1 MSHVELK
8 NLRKS
13 YGSQVALKD
22 ISLSIDRGA
31 FFTLLG
37 PSGCGKTTLLRAIA
51 GFHQQ
56 DAGEILLE
64 GRSIGHLGANKRNV
78 GMVFQDYAVFP
89 HLSVFD
95 NVAFGLVQ
103 QKVPAALIRERVG
116 AILATV
122 QLGDYAQRM
131 PHQLS
136 GGQQQRVGLARALV
150 IQPKVLLMDE
160 PLSNLDAK
168 LRVELRRDIRSL
180 QQSLDITTVYVT
192 HDQEEALSISDQVCV
207 MYDGVVQQ
215 VGTPWVVYNRPAN
228 RFVATF
234 VGSNNFLP
242 AEFAPSGQ
250 PLVLGQP
257 VPAPKAVTDLG
268 SGELVASIRPER
280 VIVNR
285 ALGEPGLNL
294 DGIVRQ
300 AMFTGRELQL
310 TVEVAGPCL
319 LDALTEPSAEMI
331 ALKPGDAVQLGAHAQ
346 DIQYFAPGVTG
357 ALLQ

>member
-1 MSHVELK
+1 MSHVQLK
-8 NLRKS
+8 NIKKA

-22 ISLSIDRGA
+22 VSLSIDRGA

-64 GRSIGHLGANKRNV
+64 GQSISHLGANKRNV

-103 QKVPAALIRERVG
+103 HKVPAAEIRERVYAVLG
-116 AILATV
+116 TV
-122 QLGDYAQRM
+122 QLDQYVERM

-150 IQPKVLLMDE
+150 IRPKVLLMDE

-207 MYDGVVQQ
+207 MHDGVVQQ
-215 VGTPWVVYNRPAN
+215 VGTPWIIYNRPAN

-234 VGSNNFLP
+234 VGSNNFIP
-242 AEFAPSGQ
+242 VEQDAAGR
-250 PLVLGQP
+250 PLVLGQSID
-257 VPAPKAVTDLG
+257 VPKSVSDQAVKG
-268 SGELVASIRPER
+268 LVASVRPEK
-280 VIVNR
+280 IVVNE
-285 ALGEPGLNL
+285 AFSEPGVRLG
-294 DGIVRQ
+294 GIVRQ

-310 TVEVAGPCL
+310 TIEVDGHGL
-319 LDALTEPSAEMI
+319 LDALTEPSAVMI
-331 ALKPGDAVQLGAHAQ
+331 ALKPGDPVHLAMRVEDLLF
-346 DIQYFAPGVTG
+346 FAPGETG